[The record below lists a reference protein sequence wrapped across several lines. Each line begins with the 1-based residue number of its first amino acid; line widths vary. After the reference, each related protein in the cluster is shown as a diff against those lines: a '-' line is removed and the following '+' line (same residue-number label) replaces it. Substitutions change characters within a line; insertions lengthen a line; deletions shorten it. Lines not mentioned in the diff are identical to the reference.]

1 MQKRLNKSQL
11 KKPHNSYTYLID
23 NIIDNKEVRQISTTP
38 QNSKALKDFDISIAC
53 CQARAR
59 SSTPNNGVGGHGEVL
74 NGAVETIKEEEEEE
88 EVENGHVGNGV

>member
-1 MQKRLNKSQL
+1 MNNDFRNLRITDIKQTISKSYKSIELFQKL
-11 KKPHNSYTYLID
+11 KRFWYL
-23 NIIDNKEVRQISTTP
+23 
-38 QNSKALKDFDISIAC
+38 IAC

-88 EVENGHVGNGV
+88 EVEENGHVGNGV